1 VELELSKGARERLK
15 ELRSLSEAAKGGDK
29 KARRELRKAVRVSS
43 PEVVTEAADVARL
56 GQLMVIRSLSG
67 DNALRAEAL
76 EAKLDLMR
84 VELLD
89 ESPLKEGPS
98 ALEAILVER
107 IVSAW
112 IVGEFFEAILCGQ
125 LQTGLGR
132 GQRGSPSYLKFLLG
146 WQEQAHRR
154 LLSAIRALT
163 TTRRLLSGIP
173 NSQTNVQ
180 VNVGTWGAERVRREA
195 RQGGAE

>member
-1 VELELSKGARERLK
+1 MELELSKGARERLK

-112 IVGEFFEAILCGQ
+112 IVGEFFEAMLCGQ
-125 LQTGLGR
+125 LQTGLGELR
-132 GQRGSPSYLKFLLG
+132 VRPSYLKFLLG
-146 WQEQAHRR
+146 WQEKAHRR
-154 LLSAIRALT
+154 LLSAIKALAQV
-163 TTRRLLSGIP
+163 RRLQSRMP

-180 VNVGTWGAERVRREA
+180 INLPSTGG
-195 RQGGAE
+195 RQGEVPHDG